1 MQVWKNLIYLLS
13 LPVPG
18 SENSGNIYSFEPG
31 NSKTSVGF
39 DPVDKHFIASATGS
53 MELNIPKDAANE
65 FIICLRV
72 RYGEEGSA
80 IFWADYYFRKK

>member
-1 MQVWKNLIYLLS
+1 
-13 LPVPG
+13 
-18 SENSGNIYSFEPG
+18 
-31 NSKTSVGF
+31 VGF